1 VTATA
6 KRTMPYGVMPA
17 ADVVDLLLQQH
28 GRIRDLMTEVMGGS
42 GDQRR
47 AAFRQLV
54 RLLSVHEAAE
64 EEVVHPVARRHAA
77 AGDSIVADRLQEEHD
92 AKELL
97 EQLDGMDPDAPDF
110 LPLFLRLRDAV
121 ITHAVSEQRYEFNN
135 LRHKASPAELAGMR
149 LLVQAAEKVAPTHP
163 HAGVESATANIVI
176 GTPTAIIDRARDAIR
191 AARERLPRSGG

>member
-1 VTATA
+1 MSSSTVS
-6 KRTMPYGVMPA
+6 MPYGAMPEL
-17 ADVVDLLLQQH
+17 DVVDLLLQQH
-28 GRIRDLMTEVMGGS
+28 MRVRDLMAEVMARS

-47 AAFRQLV
+47 AAFRELV

-64 EEVVHPVARRHAA
+64 EEVVHPALRRHAA
-77 AGDSIVADRLQEEHD
+77 AGDAIADDRLQEEHD

-110 LPLFLRLRDAV
+110 MPLFLRMREAV

-135 LRHKASPAELAGMR
+135 LRHKAGQSELRGMR

-163 HAGVESATANIVI
+163 HAGVESATANIVV

-191 AARERLPRSGG
+191 SARERVAGSGG

>member
-1 VTATA
+1 V
-6 KRTMPYGVMPA
+6 
-17 ADVVDLLLQQH
+17 
-28 GRIRDLMTEVMGGS
+28 RIRDLMAEVMARS

-47 AAFRQLV
+47 AAFRELV

-64 EEVVHPVARRHAA
+64 EEVVHPALRRHAA
-77 AGDSIVADRLQEEHD
+77 AGDAIADDRLQEEHD

-110 LPLFLRLRDAV
+110 MPLFLRMREAV

-135 LRHKASPAELAGMR
+135 LRHKAGRSELRGMR
-149 LLVQAAEKVAPTHP
+149 LLVQAAEKVAPAHP
-163 HAGVESATANIVI
+163 HAGVESATANIVV

-191 AARERLPRSGG
+191 AARERVSGSGA